1 MNHIHLDAVGGIAGD
16 MFIAAMLDMI
26 PHLRPSIDQDIHR
39 ILPADIGRVEIA
51 KTRKNGM
58 HAQTFNLV
66 FNPDYDAHG
75 KSDHGHDHG
84 HEHEHRIG
92 SGAYTDIIGYIRSSN
107 LAPGTIT
114 VACAIL
120 TLLAEAEAKT
130 HAVDINDVHFHEI
143 ADWDSVLD
151 VVIAGSIIAALPD
164 TRWSVSDLPRGGG
177 LVKTQHGLLPVPAP
191 ATAELLAG
199 FTWRDDGISGERVTP
214 TGAAI
219 LKYLIDPEN
228 TDVALPRSARL
239 LASGVGAGTR
249 NITEMPNILRA
260 LQFGAVSVA
269 RDVACDQDHVM
280 VIEFEIDDMTGEEIA
295 TASEILR
302 DCDGVIDLVQFA
314 GQGKKNRP
322 VISFRLLAQTE
333 LADQVMDACFAQTST
348 IGLRHHVT
356 ERRILRRTEA
366 RDETGVRTKSVAR
379 PAGGASCKAEHDD
392 LTGEDLH
399 SRRRQKY
406 QAELQ
411 AKRQAEQK
419 G

>member
-26 PHLRPSIDQDIHR
+26 PDLRPTIDQDIKR
-39 ILPADIGRVEIA
+39 IVPADVGSVEIA
-51 KTRKNGM
+51 KIRKNGM
-58 HAQTFNLV
+58 HAQTFSLV
-66 FNPDYDAHG
+66 FNPDYQAHG
-75 KSDHGHDHG
+75 KSDHGHDH
-84 HEHEHRIG
+84 EHDHRIG
-92 SGAYTDIIGYIRSSN
+92 SGAYTDIVGYIRSSE
-107 LAPGTIT
+107 LAPGTIE

-120 TLLAEAEAKT
+120 TILAEAEAKT
-130 HAVDINDVHFHEI
+130 HAVDIKDVHFHEI

-177 LVKTQHGLLPVPAP
+177 LVKTRHGLLPVPAP

-199 FTWRDDGISGERVTP
+199 FTWRDDGVSGERVTP

-219 LKYLIDPEN
+219 LKYLIDPED
-228 TDVALPRSARL
+228 TDTPSAGAKKL

-249 NITEMPNILRA
+249 TIKELPNILRA
-260 LQFGAVSVA
+260 LHFDAASAA
-269 RDVACDQDHVM
+269 RDMTYDQDHVT

-302 DCDGVIDLVQFA
+302 GCDGVIDLVLLT
-314 GQGKKNRP
+314 GQGKKNRA
-322 VISFRLLAQTE
+322 VTSFRLLAQPA

-348 IGLRHHVT
+348 IGLRHQVS
-356 ERRILRRTEA
+356 ERRILRRIA
-366 RDETGVRTKSVAR
+366 GLDKSGVRVKHVSR
-379 PAGGASCKAEHDD
+379 PDGATSCKAEHDD
-392 LTGEDLH
+392 LTADDLH

-406 QAELQ
+406 QTEL
-411 AKRQAEQK
+411 QAEQK